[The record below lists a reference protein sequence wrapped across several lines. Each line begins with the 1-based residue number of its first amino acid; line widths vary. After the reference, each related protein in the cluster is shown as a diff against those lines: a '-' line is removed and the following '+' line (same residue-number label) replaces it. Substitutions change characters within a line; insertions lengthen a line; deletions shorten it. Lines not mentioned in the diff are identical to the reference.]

1 MPKKLSTCP
10 KAMIIAMPLVK
21 PMTTLVGMK
30 LTSLPRRRMPAS
42 RIITPAA
49 SDARNTPCK
58 PYWAT
63 MPMRMALMA
72 PVGPLIWKDAPPSS
86 PMTSP
91 PMMAVTSPA
100 AASAPEDTPN
110 ARASGSAT
118 AATVMPLRMSL
129 RSLPAL

>member
-1 MPKKLSTCP
+1 
-10 KAMIIAMPLVK
+10 
-21 PMTTLVGMK
+21 
-30 LTSLPRRRMPAS
+30 MPAS

-49 SDARNTPCK
+49 SDATNTPCK

-86 PMTSP
+86 PM
-91 PMMAVTSPA
+91 TSPA